1 MLLTSL
7 FGRHRRERLV
17 ADLSQQVAEG
27 SHNAVWTKVK
37 DRVAS
42 MRLAEARGYVR
53 ARAASPIADEA
64 DRMLGGSDPVDSAVR
79 SQIIAVR
86 SQIIEEAT
94 DRVVTLVFRDLLN
107 LPPRLRTVRRAA

>member
-1 MLLTSL
+1 L

-64 DRMLGGSDPVDSAVR
+64 DRMLSRSDLVDR
-79 SQIIAVR
+79 AVR

>member
-1 MLLTSL
+1 MLLKSW
-7 FGRHRRERLV
+7 FGRHRRARLV
-17 ADLSQQVAEG
+17 AELSQQVAEG
-27 SHNAVWTKVK
+27 SHNAVWTKVR

-53 ARAASPIADEA
+53 ARAVSSIADEA
-64 DRMLGGSDPVDSAVR
+64 DRMLCLSGLIDRG
-79 SQIIAVR
+79 VR